1 MALTLVNEGR
11 IPPSLRRRSP
21 RHGDEPDYDGLIV
34 AASSENI
41 LQSLGEHIAILNV
54 DGHRRVPACFSERRW
69 PQQAPKATHG
79 CLQMKRTCPS
89 RDLFHH
95 EINVEGSPRLL

>member
-1 MALTLVNEGR
+1 MAMTLVNEGR

-21 RHGDEPDYDGLIV
+21 GTAMSQTTTASS

-69 PQQAPKATHG
+69 PQQAPMATHG
-79 CLQMKRTCPS
+79 RLQMKRTCLS
-89 RDLFHH
+89 RALCQRGM
-95 EINVEGSPRLL
+95 NVDVRAY